1 MSFDIEKRFRFVSTD
16 DINDEVNDNDYK
28 ADDIKDQPLEEEE
41 EHKKPRLMP
50 QEENIDNLEGKELED
65 EEEEEEEE
73 E

>member
-28 ADDIKDQPLEEEE
+28 ADEIKDQPLEEEE
-41 EHKKPRLMP
+41 HKKPRLIP
-50 QEENIDNLEGKELED
+50 QEEGVDNLENTDDL